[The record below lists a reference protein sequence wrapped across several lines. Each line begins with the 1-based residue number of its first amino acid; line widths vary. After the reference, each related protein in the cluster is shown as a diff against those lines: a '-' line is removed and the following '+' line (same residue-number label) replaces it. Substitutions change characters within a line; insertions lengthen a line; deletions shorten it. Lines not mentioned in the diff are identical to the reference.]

1 MAHPVRAKKHLG
13 QHFLVDENI
22 ARNIVDAM
30 FNENST
36 NALIEIGPGTGVL
49 TKHLIDRNNFFALD
63 VDRDSIAFLK
73 KNYPQFSNKI
83 IEADFLETD
92 LEKIVGDRKFN
103 IIGNFPYNI
112 SSQIMFKVLEH
123 KTKVDLVV
131 GMFQKEVAERLAEGP
146 GSKVYGILSVLL
158 QAFYE
163 IEYLFTVEPHVFSP
177 PPKVKSAVIKLRRN
191 SVQRLNCD
199 EDLFKKVVKTAFN
212 QRRKQIRNSV
222 RTLLQPGADTSNKIF
237 DRRPEQLS
245 VEEFVELTL
254 LIERG

>member
-1 MAHPVRAKKHLG
+1 MAQPVRAKKHLG

-30 FNENST
+30 LNENSS

-49 TKHLIDRNNFFALD
+49 TKHLIDKPNFFALD

-73 KNYPQFSNKI
+73 KNYPEFESKI
-83 IEADFLETD
+83 LEADFLRID
-92 LEKIVGDRKFN
+92 LDKIVDGKKFN
-103 IIGNFPYNI
+103 VIGNFPYNI

-123 KTKVDLVV
+123 RNQVDLVV
-131 GMFQKEVAERLAEGP
+131 GMFQKEVAERLAEKP
-146 GSKVYGILSVLL
+146 GTKTYGILSVLL

-163 IEYLFTVEPHVFSP
+163 IEYLFTVHEHVFSP
-177 PPKVKSAVIKLRRN
+177 PPKVKSAVIKLKRN
-191 SVQRLNCD
+191 STQHLNCD

-222 RTLLQPGADTSNKIF
+222 KTLLKPEADTSSYLF
-237 DRRPEQLS
+237 DKRPEQLS
-245 VEEFVELTL
+245 VEQFVELTN
-254 LIERG
+254 LI